1 MNLTRPLIAC
11 TAALLMVSSA
21 TLASEIYKYTDENG
35 NVHYGDVPSGNPTE
49 ERLDIGYNRSDS
61 AAIRGR
67 VEARQERQANGRKAA
82 EEREKAKQTAAEE
95 ATAAEQK
102 QQKCEESRARLQT
115 YLSARKLYREDAN
128 GERVYLDEAG
138 RDEARQRAEEAIT
151 EYCGS

>member
-49 ERLDIGYNRSDS
+49 ERLDIGYKRSDS
-61 AAIRGR
+61 SAIRSR

-95 ATAAEQK
+95 AAAAEQK